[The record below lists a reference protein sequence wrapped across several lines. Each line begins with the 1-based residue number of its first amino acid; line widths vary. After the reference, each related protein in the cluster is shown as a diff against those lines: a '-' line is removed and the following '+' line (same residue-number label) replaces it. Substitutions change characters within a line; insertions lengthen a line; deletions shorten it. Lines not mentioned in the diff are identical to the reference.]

1 MYCPVSNFLKQPQN
15 IYFFLFTAHGALV
28 VISISAWLCIL
39 AFGSLAHKSLVRL
52 MVRGGASPASEAVAD
67 LAVAGVARFPVV
79 LAVGLTAMALGGCGS
94 LALCAGTFLH
104 FVHLFGM
111 YKDHL
116 EKLVKNAMDLT
127 ENKDREFDLS
137 PVNIQFTIAL
147 RWVALTVR
155 IMLANQT
162 WLFERE
168 SRKSEIFN
176 SCPLIP
182 LP

>member
-1 MYCPVSNFLKQPQN
+1 M
-15 IYFFLFTAHGALV
+15 

-67 LAVAGVARFPVV
+67 LAVAGVGRFPVV
-79 LAVGLTAMALGGCGS
+79 LAVGLTALALGGCGS

-127 ENKDREFDLS
+127 ENKDRDFDLS

-147 RWVALTVR
+147 LWVALTVR
-155 IMLANQT
+155 TMPPN
-162 WLFERE
+162 
-168 SRKSEIFN
+168 
-176 SCPLIP
+176 
-182 LP
+182 